1 MPAVKNARAAKPA
14 SRADKPAAAAKSAV
28 AKPAAAKP
36 SSKVPV
42 KKAATKPAA
51 AKAAATKRAAATKPA
66 ATKPAAAKAATAK
79 PAAARARRASAAKPA
94 APPASTARRAPRGGN
109 GVTSVADQLVK
120 GVTRPRD
127 LVMLTREH
135 LQATLDDAA
144 ARGRMTRKDAN
155 DLVAEL
161 VRHGRTQGDA
171 LLGEVEAL
179 LGRGRAEVGQ
189 VARRARRSDPVTR
202 IVRGADRARR
212 SATAFPIAGY
222 DQLRA
227 VQVPEALK
235 GLRRPQLRTVL
246 SHERRNANRKSV
258 VAAIEKA
265 LR

>member
-51 AKAAATKRAAATKPA
+51 AKAAATKPAAAA
-66 ATKPAAAKAATAK
+66 KPAAAKAATAK

-189 VARRARRSDPVTR
+189 VGRRARRSDPVTR